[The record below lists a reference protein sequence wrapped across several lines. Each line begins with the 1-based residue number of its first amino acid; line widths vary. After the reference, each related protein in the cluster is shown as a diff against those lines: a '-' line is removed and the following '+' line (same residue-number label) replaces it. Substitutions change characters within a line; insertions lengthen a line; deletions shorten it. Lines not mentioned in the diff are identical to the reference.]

1 MPYLSALEVC
11 LRRGA
16 IEIHVYLYFEIMRSP
31 VHHCSLFISQ
41 STEYTLQTLLCC
53 PQLPLRTTDLNSP
66 RSQRS
71 RVLPV
76 PIMEAHRYL
85 EYYKVTRHRYSH
97 SANVFSNTPILDKG
111 VEFFAAP
118 GCGDPE
124 AIAKLA

>member
-1 MPYLSALEVC
+1 
-11 LRRGA
+11 
-16 IEIHVYLYFEIMRSP
+16 
-31 VHHCSLFISQ
+31 
-41 STEYTLQTLLCC
+41 
-53 PQLPLRTTDLNSP
+53 
-66 RSQRS
+66 
-71 RVLPV
+71 
-76 PIMEAHRYL
+76 MEAHRYL